1 MHTSHRNPQPDLHL
15 YNVRLRAEL
24 DEANVSL
31 FRVHRQI
38 DERQQLELPQVP
50 RDPRVVA
57 RLEHLR
63 GIVELLHAEYVELT
77 AEVQP

>member
-1 MHTSHRNPQPDLHL
+1 MPTSHRNPQPDLHL
-15 YNVRLRAEL
+15 YNIRLRAEL
-24 DEANVSL
+24 DEANASL

-50 RDPRVVA
+50 RDPRVVM

-63 GIVELLHAEYVELT
+63 GVVELLSVEYLELT
-77 AEVQP
+77 AEPER